1 MAGSDDS
8 RQNGAEE
15 NFEAMLDAYTG
26 SMGES
31 LKVGDRVK
39 GTVISITADSVFVDT
54 GTKVD
59 GVAERT
65 EFLDDAG
72 ELTIKDGD
80 EVELYVMAANAQ
92 EIRLSKALSG
102 FGGAAILEDA
112 FKAQLPVEGRVIA
125 TRKGGYDVEVLKRR
139 AFCPVSQI
147 DSRFVEDAE
156 AYVGQT
162 FQFQIIKFEQH
173 GRNVVVSRRVL
184 LEKENE
190 AKRAEFLAEVKEGS
204 VVDAKIVRLAPFGA
218 FAEIVPGVD
227 GLIHVSE
234 LSWSRVASADE
245 AVSEGDVVRVKVLS
259 IETDKKG
266 QLRISMSAKQVMENP
281 WSRVSDELKEGE
293 VREGKV
299 VRLTNFGA
307 FVEVLP
313 GIDGLVHVSEMSYT
327 KRVHKPG
334 DMVAVGDKVMVKVK
348 GIDLGAQRVS
358 LSMKEAEGDPWSGVE
373 EQFTAGTTVTG
384 KVESKTEFGLFVS
397 LAPGVTGLMPKSNM
411 AKAPKTANLDNVK
424 PGDELEVTVAQIRSA
439 ERKITLAPVGVET
452 AEDTSWKEYRKPKA
466 EKTTVS
472 GDTSAFSNSL
482 GAALKDALKNK

>member
-8 RQNGAEE
+8 RQIGAEE

-59 GVAERT
+59 GVAERS
-65 EFLDDAG
+65 EFLDDDGA
-72 ELTIKDGD
+72 LTIKDGE

-112 FKAQLPVEGRVIA
+112 FKAKLPVDGRVVA
-125 TRKGGYDVEVLKRR
+125 TRKGGFDVDVLKRR

-147 DSRFVEDAE
+147 DSRFVENAE

-173 GRNVVVSRRVL
+173 GRNVVVSRRAL
-184 LEKENE
+184 LEQEQE

-204 VVDAKIVRLAPFGA
+204 VVDVKVIRLAPFGA
-218 FAEIVPGVD
+218 FAEITPGVE

-234 LSWSRVASADE
+234 LSWSRIGSADE
-245 AVSEGDVVRVKVLS
+245 AVSEGDVVRAKILA

-281 WSRVSDELKEGE
+281 WSRVAEELKEGE
-293 VREGKV
+293 IREGKV

-313 GIDGLVHVSEMSYT
+313 GIDGLIHISEMSYT

-334 DMVAVGDKVMVKVK
+334 DVVAVGDKVTVKIK
-348 GIDLGAQRVS
+348 GVDLGAQRVS
-358 LSMKEAEGDPWSGVE
+358 LSMKEAEGDPWAGIE
-373 EQFTAGTTVTG
+373 ERFTAGATVEG
-384 KVESKTEFGLFVS
+384 KVESRTEFGLFVS
-397 LAPGVTGLMPKSNM
+397 LAPGITGLMPKSNM
-411 AKAPKTANLDNVK
+411 AKAPKTANLENVK
-424 PGDELEVTVAQIRSA
+424 PGDTLQVTVAQVRTV
-439 ERKITLAPVGVET
+439 ERKITLAPVGVQTE
-452 AEDTSWKEYRKPKA
+452 EDTSWKEYRKPKQ
-466 EKTTVS
+466 EKTTVV

-482 GAALKDALKNK
+482 GLALKDALKSK